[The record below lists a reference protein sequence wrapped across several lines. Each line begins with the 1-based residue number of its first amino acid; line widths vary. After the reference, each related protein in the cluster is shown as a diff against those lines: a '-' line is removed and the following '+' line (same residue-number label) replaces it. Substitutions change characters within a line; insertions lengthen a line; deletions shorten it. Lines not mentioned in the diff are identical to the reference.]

1 MSATILE
8 AAMIFAG
15 ITLAI
20 ATVVTVKVLVRGPGT
35 IDRAVALDMLGLLLA
50 AIAGVVAL
58 AAGSAAFVDVAIGI
72 ALVGFLAAVA
82 VARLVEAHARAEQ
95 RDE

>member
-1 MSATILE
+1 MTATLLL
-8 AAMIFAG
+8 AALVFAG
-15 ITLAI
+15 VTVAI
-20 ATVVTVKVLVRGPGT
+20 ATLVTATVLVRGPGT

-50 AIAGVVAL
+50 AIAGIVAL
-58 AAGSAAFVDVAIGI
+58 AVGSTAFLDVAIGI

-82 VARLVEAHARAEQ
+82 VARLVETHARSEE

>member
-1 MSATILE
+1 MSAAILE
-8 AAMIFAG
+8 GAVVFAG
-15 ITLAI
+15 IALALATL
-20 ATVVTVKVLVRGPGT
+20 VTVAVLVRGPGT

-58 AAGSAAFVDVAIGI
+58 ASGSAAFVDVAIGI

-82 VARLVEAHARAEQ
+82 VARLVEAHARAE
-95 RDE
+95 RDDE

>member
-1 MSATILE
+1 MSAAILQG
-8 AAMIFAG
+8 AITFAG
-15 ITLAI
+15 IALALATLV
-20 ATVVTVKVLVRGPGT
+20 TVVVLVRGPGT

-50 AIAGVVAL
+50 AIAGVAAL

-82 VARLVEAHARAEQ
+82 VARLVETHARAE
-95 RDE
+95 RGDE

>member
-1 MSATILE
+1 MTSTLLQ
-8 AAMIFAG
+8 AALVFAG
-15 ITLAI
+15 IALALAI
-20 ATVVTVKVLVRGPGT
+20 LVTAAVLVRGPGT

-58 AAGSAAFVDVAIGI
+58 AVGSTAFLDVAIGI

-82 VARLVEAHARAEQ
+82 VARLVEAHARSEG
-95 RDE
+95 RDG

>member
-1 MSATILE
+1 MTATLLQ
-8 AAMIFAG
+8 AALVFAG
-15 ITLAI
+15 VTVAI
-20 ATVVTVKVLVRGPGT
+20 ATLVTATVLVRGPGT

-50 AIAGVVAL
+50 ATAGIVAL
-58 AAGSAAFVDVAIGI
+58 AVGSTAFLDVAIGI

-82 VARLVEAHARAEQ
+82 VARLVEAHARSEG